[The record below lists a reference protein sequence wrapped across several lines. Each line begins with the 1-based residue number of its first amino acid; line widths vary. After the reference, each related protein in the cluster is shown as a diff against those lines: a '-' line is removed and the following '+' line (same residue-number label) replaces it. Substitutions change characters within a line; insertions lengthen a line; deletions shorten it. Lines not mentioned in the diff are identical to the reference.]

1 MLTTLFIDRPAAGFS
16 GCETGPPLTWNELIS
31 AISENS
37 MPRLFIVCLTVF
49 MDVVATTNV
58 GAKFKVTEAELAGAF
73 SASTDAF
80 SP

>member
-49 MDVVATTNV
+49 MGVVATTNW
-58 GAKFKVTEAELAGAF
+58 AQNLKLPKR
-73 SASTDAF
+73 S
-80 SP
+80 